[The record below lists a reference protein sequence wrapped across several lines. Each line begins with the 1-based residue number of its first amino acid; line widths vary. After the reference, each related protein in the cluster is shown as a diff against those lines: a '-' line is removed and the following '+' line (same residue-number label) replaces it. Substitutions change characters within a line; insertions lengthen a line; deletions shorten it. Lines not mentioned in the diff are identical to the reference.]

1 MCRKTRLILSNP
13 SRFLKPGRLAVP
25 KLTKGSL
32 DFRCT
37 IGYMP
42 QTINVLFLA
51 AEAEP
56 FVKVGGLGD
65 VAGTLP
71 RALRALSN
79 DEIKLDVRLV
89 LPRHSV
95 IRSDT
100 LKAAGIYSIP
110 RGQTEVPVEA
120 FEGTLDGMPVYF
132 LDGEP
137 IRSSGSV
144 YSSNSRLDSEKY
156 VFFSM
161 AALELPR
168 QINWEP
174 NIIHANDWHTALT
187 AYGNLVRRWDEKTRR
202 VSSLVT
208 IHNLPFLGP
217 DVKEQLEEYGL
228 PLANTDLPDWARV
241 MPMPLGLWAS
251 DAIVAVSPTY
261 ADEIL
266 HPEFGCGLQDF
277 FRNRTDSLR
286 GILNGIDTVSFDPK
300 TDPALAANYGPETL
314 SNRRQNKTALQERAG
329 LPVDPD
335 VPLLGIVSRMDQ
347 AKGIDIALR
356 GLKMMAR
363 QDWQLVLLGAGDPT
377 LEQMAENLQL
387 ELPQRVRVETRYDAK
402 LARQIYGGSDI
413 FLMPSR
419 YEPCGISQMIAM
431 RYGSVPVVRAV
442 GGLHDTV
449 TEGETGFVFV
459 DTKVKSFNDALRR
472 ALNLYPDRSRWMNLQ
487 MAGMLQDFSWT
498 NSARKYLEVYKKL
511 MSESA
516 APLRMPGGLRES

>member
-1 MCRKTRLILSNP
+1 MS
-13 SRFLKPGRLAVP
+13 
-25 KLTKGSL
+25 
-32 DFRCT
+32 
-37 IGYMP
+37 
-42 QTINVLFLA
+42 QTINILFLA

-89 LPRHSV
+89 LPHHSV

-100 LKAAGIYSIP
+100 FRPVGIYSIP
-110 RGQTEVPVEA
+110 RGRAEVQVEA
-120 FEGTLDGMPVYF
+120 YEGILDGMPVYF
-132 LDGEP
+132 INGDP
-137 IRSSGSV
+137 IRASGSV
-144 YSSNSRLDSEKY
+144 YSSNNTLDAEKY
-156 VFFSM
+156 AFFSF

-174 NIIHANDWHTALT
+174 NIIHVNDWHTALA
-187 AYGNLVRRWDEKTRR
+187 AYGNLVKRWNEKSRR

-217 DVKEQLEEYGL
+217 NMKEILEEYGL
-228 PLANTDLPDWARV
+228 PLANTDLPEWARG

-277 FRNRTDSLR
+277 FRNRTSNLT
-286 GILNGIDTVSFDPK
+286 GILNGLDTVSFDPQ
-300 TDPALAANYGPETL
+300 TDPTLASNFNAETL
-314 SNRRQNKTALQERAG
+314 SMRPPNKVALQERVG
-329 LPVDPD
+329 LPVNPD
-335 VPLLGIVSRMDQ
+335 VPLLGMVSRMDQ
-347 AKGIDIALR
+347 AKGIDIALK
-356 GLKMMAR
+356 GLKMMAK
-363 QDWQLVLLGAGDPT
+363 QDWQLVLLGAGDLK
-377 LEQMAENLQL
+377 LEETAKKLQE
-387 ELPQRVRVETRYDAK
+387 ELPDRVRVETRYDAK
-402 LARQIYGGSDI
+402 LARQIYAGSDI

-431 RYGSVPVVRAV
+431 RYGSVPLVRAV

-449 TEGETGFVFV
+449 TDSETGFVFV
-459 DTKVKSFNDALRR
+459 DTKVKSFNDTLRR
-472 ALNLYPDRSRWMNLQ
+472 ALQLYPYRSRWMNLQ
-487 MAGMLQDFSWT
+487 KAGMAQDFSWT
-498 NSARKYLEVYKKL
+498 NSARKYLDLYKNL
-511 MSESA
+511 IGETTTS
-516 APLRMPGGLRES
+516 LRATTGFGVRGG